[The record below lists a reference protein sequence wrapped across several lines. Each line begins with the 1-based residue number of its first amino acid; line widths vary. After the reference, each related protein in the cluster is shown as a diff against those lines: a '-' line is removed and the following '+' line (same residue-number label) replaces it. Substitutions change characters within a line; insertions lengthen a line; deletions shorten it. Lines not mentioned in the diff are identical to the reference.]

1 MPARMNR
8 APGKDVLCK
17 EHNVRLFFAASA
29 FAFLVGCASQPNSPS
44 EPVMAPVAAEPA
56 AAVAS
61 TPHNPSVPPGY
72 KAVERNGTTLY
83 CTRVASLGTKFKQE
97 VCMTQDEYDEVQRRG
112 ESVRQDLRQTTKM
125 CGGGS
130 GVGSCNGS

>member
-1 MPARMNR
+1 
-8 APGKDVLCK
+8 
-17 EHNVRLFFAASA
+17 LFIAASA
-29 FAFLVGCASQPNSPS
+29 IAFLVGCASQSISPS
-44 EPVMAPVAAEPA
+44 APVVVPVAAEPA

-61 TPHNPSVPPGY
+61 TPHKPSVPPGY

-97 VCMTQDEYDEVQRRG
+97 VCMTQDEYDELQRRG

-130 GVGSCNGS
+130 GFGSCNGS

>member
-1 MPARMNR
+1 M
-8 APGKDVLCK
+8 
-17 EHNVRLFFAASA
+17 RLIIAASA
-29 FAFLVGCASQPNSPS
+29 IVFLVGCASQPTPPS
-44 EPVMAPVAAEPA
+44 APVTAPVAAEPPRPLA
-56 AAVAS
+56 CDAQK
-61 TPHNPSVPPGY
+61 PSVPPGY

-83 CTRVASLGTKFKQE
+83 CTRVANLGTKFKQE

-112 ESVRQDLRQTTKM
+112 ENVRQDLRQTTKM